1 MAKPILQEEI
11 KDNNVDISDIE
22 QYVYL
27 RYPDRKQV
35 QDDKWTARIDFIFDI
50 KDIKDGKKKIA
61 EYLARVEAGEK
72 LDDVVSLED
81 KQLEFLF
88 KKGVKIA
95 LRNNWLYSCLEE
107 YYTAKAESREAKYP
121 EFPEV

>member
-11 KDNNVDISDIE
+11 KDNNADISDIE

-27 RYPDRKQV
+27 HYPDRKQA

-50 KDIKDGKKKIA
+50 KDIKDGKKRIT
-61 EYLARVEAGEK
+61 EYLAKVEAGEK

-107 YYTAKAESREAKYP
+107 YYAAKAEGREAKYP